1 MLERHNKAQNEAGLN
16 TSFLIIQQ
24 VTKAGTFAGSNRFKH
39 MLTGMARMQFVE
51 GGRCIS
57 FSKNRRG
64 GQMDRLF
71 FKVDTTNDINW
82 LHTEANNA
90 E

>member
-1 MLERHNKAQNEAGLN
+1 
-16 TSFLIIQQ
+16 
-24 VTKAGTFAGSNRFKH
+24 
-39 MLTGMARMQFVE
+39 MARMQFVE

-71 FKVDTTNDINW
+71 FRVDTTKDVSW
-82 LHTEANNA
+82 LHTEANNI
-90 E
+90 EN